1 MGKLVIRWLF
11 AIIASIIVLLVVLH
25 SGSIWI
31 SYREYGYIG
40 QFFISCASY
49 FFGCGLS
56 TALGVYI
63 SKCDYKKGL
72 VFATIDWLI
81 VIGLLLFFQIFISNS
96 TINMILYFCY
106 FVSSV
111 IGGIAAITTYKQDE
125 VE

>member
-1 MGKLVIRWLF
+1 MGKLIVRWFF
-11 AIIASIIVLLVVLH
+11 AVVASIVVLLVILR

-31 SYREYGYIG
+31 SYLEYGYIG
-40 QFFISCASY
+40 QFFSSCASY
-49 FFGCGLS
+49 FFACGLS

-63 SKCDYKKGL
+63 LKCDYKKGL

-81 VIGLLLFFQIFISNS
+81 VIGLLLSFQIFISNS

-106 FVSSV
+106 FMSSI
-111 IGGIAAITTYKQDE
+111 IGGIAAIVTYKQDE